1 MLSQQGLH
9 EGSRVVRLAASG
21 CIEDKTNIA
30 CFAVFGRRK
39 KLPAFGRRRSFQKE
53 PIANF
58 KLSHEVTMYIA
69 MNRFRVALGREEEFI
84 EVWKNRDSTLD
95 SVPGFQQF
103 HLLQG
108 KSDEEHTPF
117 VSHSVWESRETFTAW
132 TESDSF
138 RKAHA
143 DAKMSM
149 GVCLGPP
156 QFEGFDCVL

>member
-1 MLSQQGLH
+1 
-9 EGSRVVRLAASG
+9 
-21 CIEDKTNIA
+21 
-30 CFAVFGRRK
+30 
-39 KLPAFGRRRSFQKE
+39 
-53 PIANF
+53 
-58 KLSHEVTMYIA
+58 MYIA
-69 MNRFRVALGREEEFI
+69 MNRFRVALGREDEFV

-95 SVPGFQQF
+95 SVPGFKQF

-117 VSHSVWESRETFTAW
+117 VSHSVWESRERFSAW
-132 TESDSF
+132 TESESF

-156 QFEGFDCVL
+156 RFEGFDCVL